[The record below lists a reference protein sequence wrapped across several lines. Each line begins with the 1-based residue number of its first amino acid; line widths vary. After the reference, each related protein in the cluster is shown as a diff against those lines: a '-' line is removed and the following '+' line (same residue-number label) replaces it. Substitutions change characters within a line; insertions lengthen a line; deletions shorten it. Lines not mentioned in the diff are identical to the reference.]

1 MESTM
6 MDRQP
11 TQQEIAQRA
20 YAMWEREGRPHGRS
34 LDHWFAAERELSLSQ
49 PTTSMPLLSDAAP
62 KPTHRASSTRRKVA
76 TPEAATPKTKPRPRA
91 EKPAAK
97 DLH

>member
-1 MESTM
+1 

-11 TQQEIAQRA
+11 TQQEIALRA
-20 YAMWEREGRPHGRS
+20 YAMWEREGRPYGRN
-34 LDHWFAAERELSLSQ
+34 LDHWLAAERELMQASTRPLSADI
-49 PTTSMPLLSDAAP
+49 PAKPVRRVAKTSPKATTAKP
-62 KPTHRASSTRRKVA
+62 KPRA
-76 TPEAATPKTKPRPRA
+76 RA